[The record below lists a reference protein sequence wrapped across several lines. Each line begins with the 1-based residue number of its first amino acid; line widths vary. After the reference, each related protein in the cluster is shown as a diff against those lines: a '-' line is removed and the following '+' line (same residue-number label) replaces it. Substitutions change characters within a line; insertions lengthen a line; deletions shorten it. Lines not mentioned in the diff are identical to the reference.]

1 MTLDQVRKL
10 ILKALYGDDLLSNQ
24 LVLKGG
30 SALSLVYNVGGR
42 TSLDLDFSIEF
53 DFVDTARVADRIE
66 AVLVSTFAEVGIRV
80 FDFEFR
86 SKPKSRNVEWWGG
99 YLAEFKLISESLA
112 GTLGFKLDDMRRQAF
127 TIGPGSQRRR
137 YVIEISKF
145 EYVAEKVV
153 RRVDGF
159 DVCVYSPL
167 LLATEKLRALVQQH
181 PDYGLIDE
189 PSKRSR
195 ARDLFDIW
203 AISDFFSIRLEAH
216 LETVKA
222 VFGAKGVDLHLLRK
236 LPELRA
242 LHIASWPDVELSV
255 PRRLESFDFYFE
267 FVVSAARQLYAR
279 WIEDSP

>member
-1 MTLDQVRKL
+1 M
-10 ILKALYGDDLLSNQ
+10 
-24 LVLKGG
+24 LKGG